1 MKPETF
7 YKLARPDGFD
17 FYTNKTINYRANIGK
32 TVKCPNFSGDGKLC
46 SDTVIH
52 ASRKPD
58 QCFVAAKI
66 PCSAYLVFGVP
77 ILEDTVKCGF
87 KELEVIRELQP
98 ENLFK
103 WNYAEAVNLTN
114 PFEIRPPE
122 ITEKEINILRRWVA
136 VRASVWDSVRDSIEN
151 SAWDS
156 VWDSVW
162 ASAWDSVWDSAWDS
176 VRDSAWDSIWAY
188 VGWIFSPVIKKW
200 KYIKHKKGIYP
211 FQPAVDLWKLGLV
224 SSYDGKLWRLHGGKN
239 IKILWEGK

>member
-1 MKPETF
+1 MDMEAKMKPETF

-66 PCSAYLVFGVP
+66 PCSAYLVSGVP
-77 ILEDTVKCGF
+77 VLENRDKCGF
-87 KELEVIRELQP
+87 KKLKILTELKP

-103 WNYAEAVNLTN
+103 WRYLEAVNPIN
-114 PFEIRPPE
+114 PFEIHPPK
-122 ITEKEINILRRWVA
+122 ITETEINILRRWVA
-136 VRASVWDSVRDSIEN
+136 VRVSVRDSVRDSIEN

-162 ASAWDSVWDSAWDS
+162 AS

-188 VGWIFSPVIKKW
+188 IGWIFSPVIKKW
-200 KYIKHKKGIYP
+200 KYIKHKEGIYP

-224 SSYDGKLWRLHGGKN
+224 PSFDGELWRLHGGKN
-239 IKILWEGK
+239 TKILWEGK